1 MAEGAPD
8 SAARDYIYR
17 AYAKS
22 STALRP
28 ITTRCESRG
37 NGAQARPAADSRQGR
52 VPTDGGFLQ
61 APSRDLRGRCG

>member
-22 STALRP
+22 STALAGLGK
-28 ITTRCESRG
+28 SL
-37 NGAQARPAADSRQGR
+37 AAAARTLVGVGDLAEHGER
-52 VPTDGGFLQ
+52 V
-61 APSRDLRGRCG
+61 A